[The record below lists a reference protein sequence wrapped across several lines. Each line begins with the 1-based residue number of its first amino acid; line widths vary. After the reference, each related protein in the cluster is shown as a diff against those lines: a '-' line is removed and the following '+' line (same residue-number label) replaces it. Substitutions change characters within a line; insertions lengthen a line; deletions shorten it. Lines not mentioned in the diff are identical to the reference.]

1 VKIAVSVPDD
11 VFSRADELA
20 AEMGVSRSQVYT
32 QALEQYLEQHDALH
46 DPVTAAVDRVVDGT
60 DVDSGFATLAAR
72 RLIDDGRW
80 EW

>member
-1 VKIAVSVPDD
+1 MKIAVSVPDD

-32 QALEQYLEQHDALH
+32 RALEEFLEHHGAAI
-46 DPVTAAVDRVVDGT
+46 DPVTAQINEVVNGT
-60 DVDSGFATLAAR
+60 DTDTEFATLAAR
-72 RLIDDGRW
+72 RLIDGGHW

>member
-1 VKIAVSVPDD
+1 MKIAVSVPDD

-32 QALEQYLEQHDALH
+32 QALEEYLEQHSAAN
-46 DPVTAAVDRVVDGT
+46 DPVSAQVNRVVDGT
-60 DVDSGFATLAAR
+60 DTDSGFATLAAR
-72 RLIDDGRW
+72 RLIDGGGW